1 MTASTTTTLAEI
13 RELNLAYL
21 LLAQQLLVADRASAM
36 ARLALSDDVAQLLA
50 SLSPAQAVRV
60 ASSSHL
66 LCRFRFDDHAILFV
80 TRRKGQKRSAGR
92 DPPRGCIGDRGRLI
106 CALIRADHGG
116 VCVPRSQR

>member
-1 MTASTTTTLAEI
+1 MTASTTTTLTEI

-21 LLAQQLLVADRASAM
+21 LLAQQLLLADRASAM

-66 LCRFRFDDHAILFV
+66 LCRFRFDDHAILSSLDE
-80 TRRKGQKRSAGR
+80 KDKSAAP
-92 DPPRGCIGDRGRLI
+92 DATLLAD
-106 CALIRADHGG
+106 ALAIEAGSSAR
-116 VCVPRSQR
+116 